1 MHTRQE
7 LYNAYHI
14 EPDPFKEDIVPDR
27 LRERF
32 TNANLDAYNARG
44 VDIL

>member
-1 MHTRQE
+1 MHTRNE
-7 LYNAYHI
+7 LYYAYHT

-27 LRERF
+27 LRECF
-32 TNANLDAYNARG
+32 TNANLDAYNARA